1 MTALFRTTIL
11 IPTLV
16 LFTSMTLWWPAANAT
31 ILGTGSADKSSVTT
45 TAETDPIQS
54 FLLQE
59 KVRQQLI
66 QLGVKPEMAVA
77 RVASMTPAERNLLE
91 KNIADLPAGA
101 GVVEVIG
108 IVFIVLLILE
118 LLGVTDIFKKI

>member
-1 MTALFRTTIL
+1 MTQLFKKTIL
-11 IPTLV
+11 THTLLLFV
-16 LFTSMTLWWPAANAT
+16 LSTLWLPAANAAV
-31 ILGTGSADKSSVTT
+31 LNTGSAESVQHTAPADK
-45 TAETDPIQS
+45 DIIQD

-59 KVRQQLI
+59 TVQRQLQKM
-66 QLGVKPEMAVA
+66 GVSPELAKA
-77 RVASMTPAERNLLE
+77 RVAALTPMEQQLLQQ
-91 KNIADLPAGA
+91 KITDLPAGA

>member
-1 MTALFRTTIL
+1 MAQLFRTNIQIL
-11 IPTLV
+11 TLF
-16 LFTSMTLWWPAANAT
+16 LFTTMTLWWPAANAE
-31 ILGTGSADKSSVTT
+31 ILSTGSADKSYIAPAADTNSL
-45 TAETDPIQS
+45 QS
-54 FLLQE
+54 FIMQE
-59 KVRQQLI
+59 KVQQQLI
-66 QLGVKPEMAVA
+66 QLGVNPDLAIA
-77 RVASMTPAERNLLE
+77 RVASLTPAERQLLE